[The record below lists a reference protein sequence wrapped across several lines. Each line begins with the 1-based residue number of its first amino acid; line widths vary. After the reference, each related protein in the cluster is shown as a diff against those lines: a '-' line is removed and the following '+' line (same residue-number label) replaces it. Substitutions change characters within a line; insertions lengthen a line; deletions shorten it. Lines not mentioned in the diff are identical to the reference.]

1 MEPNLVCSWS
11 QKTRW
16 CEVLTKDPCTRWPLS
31 MRHTHKLTQWCLAAD
46 WIIPRESVFVYACEV
61 RSPLIGCQVRSRAR
75 FSIDRKMAWYFRDMS
90 VRRRVRV
97 CACKV
102 TIYIYFTF
110 VLLMPVFLSISRY
123 ITKERRWVIRLHNA
137 SPFQKHWL
145 SNTIL
150 WLCPQT
156 STFITRS
163 QNVYRKKRYLKNVVN
178 STSGPNP
185 DKY

>member
-1 MEPNLVCSWS
+1 MRCF
-11 QKTRW
+11 
-16 CEVLTKDPCTRWPLS
+16 DPCTRWPLC
-31 MRHTHKLTQWCLAAD
+31 MRHSHKSTQWCLAAD
-46 WIIPRESVFVYACEV
+46 WIIPRENVFVYACEV
-61 RSPLIGCQVRSRAR
+61 RFPLISCQVRSRAR

-90 VRRRVRV
+90 VRPRVRV

-123 ITKERRWVIRLHNA
+123 ITKEHRWVIRLHNA

-145 SNTIL
+145 SNTIV

-163 QNVYRKKRYLKNVVN
+163 QNIYRKKKIFKKCGKFHIRPTPRQILNC
-178 STSGPNP
+178 
-185 DKY
+185 